1 MTAPS
6 ASGTDQGLLCGITVI
21 DFTRVLAGPYGT
33 RMLADLGARVIKIER
48 PGEGDEIRHTVL
60 QLDPKRTDQ
69 SSYFARLNAGKLSI
83 AIDLAQPQAR
93 EVVFDLVRE
102 ADVVVENF
110 SPGVM
115 ARYGLDDAALR
126 ALRPDL
132 VYCSISGFGQTG
144 PLSSMQ
150 AYAHLIN
157 AISGMMDLDRGDEAK
172 PRVAYL
178 QAADVL
184 AGAHAFGAICAAL
197 VRRGRS
203 GRGAYLDVSMLEC
216 LVAADDITYGALLNG
231 GTVQRQPR
239 IGMVIHA
246 IGERYLAMQ
255 SAGAPHL
262 WSRLVALIGRPE
274 LESDA
279 RFATPLARRANWPA
293 LLEILHDWLGGFD
306 SVDQAVETLSAARI
320 PAVPM
325 LSPEEVVEHPQM
337 AARSAFPEIDHPG
350 RGRARITALPFHIDS
365 EPVAPAGPAPYR
377 VGQHTR
383 LVLTELG
390 YSAERI
396 DALQSQ
402 QVVEIPGDG

>member
-1 MTAPS
+1 MTPPAVSS
-6 ASGTDQGLLCGITVI
+6 ADELLLAGITVV

-60 QLDPKRTDQ
+60 QLDPNRTDQ
-69 SSYFARLNAGKLSI
+69 SSYFVRLNAGKQSI
-83 AIDLAQPQAR
+83 AIDLAHPQAR
-93 EVVFDLVRE
+93 DIVLDLVRN

-216 LVAADDITYGALLNG
+216 LVAADDVTYGALLNG

-239 IGMVIHA
+239 IGMVVHA

-274 LESDA
+274 LATDA
-279 RFATPLARRANWPA
+279 RFATPIARRANWPA
-293 LLEILHDWLGGFD
+293 LLEILHDWLDGFD
-306 SVDQAVETLSAARI
+306 SVDQAVETLSGARI

-337 AARSAFPEIDHPG
+337 AARSAFPEIEHPA
-350 RGRARITALPFHIDS
+350 RGHVRVTALPFHIDGH
-365 EPVAPAGPAPYR
+365 PVAPGGPAPYR

-383 LVLTELG
+383 QVLTGLG
-390 YSAERI
+390 YTAERI
-396 DALQSQ
+396 QALQSLR
-402 QVVEIPGDG
+402 VIEVPDES